1 VLCTAFSLITIGLCY
16 FWGKNIG
23 TKAACKMLMKLIK
36 DFDMSDRSYFDT
48 FVGEGSS
55 VLG

>member
-1 VLCTAFSLITIGLCY
+1 LRSFFSNYSWALL

-23 TKAACKMLMKLIK
+23 TKAAGKMLMKLIK
-36 DFDMSDRSYFDT
+36 DFHMSDRSYFDT

-55 VLG
+55 VLD